1 MVAFL
6 GQMGHSRENQTDG
19 TRSKVMFTLKA
30 LFISQL

>member
-6 GQMGHSRENQTDG
+6 GQMGHSSVNQTDG
-19 TRSKVMFTLKA
+19 TKVMFTLKA